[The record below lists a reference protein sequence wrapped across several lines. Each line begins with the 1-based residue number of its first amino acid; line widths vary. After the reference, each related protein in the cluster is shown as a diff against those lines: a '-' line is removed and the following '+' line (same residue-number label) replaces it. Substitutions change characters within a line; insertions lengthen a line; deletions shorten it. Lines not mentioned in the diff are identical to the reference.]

1 VDFTAGELDTLL
13 AWLFVLLL
21 THQDAAE
28 RGTIIDSLVWRLG
41 GDPDAPM
48 FGATDYA

>member
-1 VDFTAGELDTLL
+1 MDFTAGELDTLL
-13 AWLFVLLL
+13 AGLFELRV
-21 THQDAAE
+21 THHDDAE
-28 RGTIIDSLVWRLG
+28 SGTIIDSLVWRLG